1 MAGEG
6 LGHSRGAPG
15 SEGDLNGTIAVRFVG
30 LDLRNAIRQ
39 RLDDRHGDS
48 HAGVSEYAGHAAF
61 AANQTYGHCRILTE
75 RELRLA
81 PAYVATDRRFRCSRP
96 QAPRAARLSEN
107 WRRYPRA
114 PTSKIGGRILHCY
127 ALRATSNG

>member
-15 SEGDLNGTIAVRFVG
+15 SESDLNGTVTVRFVG

-48 HAGVSEYAGHAAF
+48 HAGVSENAGHAAF
-61 AANQTYGHCRILTE
+61 AANQTYGHCRILIQ

-81 PAYVATDRRFRCSRP
+81 PAFVATDRRFWQSRP
-96 QAPRAARLSEN
+96 HAP
-107 WRRYPRA
+107 WYPPRPPA
-114 PTSKIGGRILHCY
+114 VFH
-127 ALRATSNG
+127 

>member
-1 MAGEG
+1 MTGEG

-15 SEGDLNGTIAVRFVG
+15 SESDLNCTVTVRFVG
-30 LDLRNAIRQ
+30 LDLRYAVWQ

-48 HAGVSEYAGHAAF
+48 YAGVSENAGHAAF
-61 AANQTYGHCRILTE
+61 AANQTYGLCRILIQ

-81 PAYVATDRRFRCSRP
+81 PAFVAISRRFRYSRP

-107 WRRYPRA
+107 WRRHPRA
-114 PTSKIGGRILHCY
+114 PTSKIGSRILQES
-127 ALRATSNG
+127 ALVSSAAR